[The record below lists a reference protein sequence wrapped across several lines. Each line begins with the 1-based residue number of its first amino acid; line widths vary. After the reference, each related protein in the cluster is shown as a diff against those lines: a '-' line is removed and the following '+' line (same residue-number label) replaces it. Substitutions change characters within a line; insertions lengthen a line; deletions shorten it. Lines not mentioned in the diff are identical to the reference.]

1 MSSPTKTIV
10 RPLAALL
17 AATLALSASA
27 AAPAVATASPAANTA
42 LAAEASAANHA
53 KPGKYR
59 GTLLEEGKPVKK
71 EWIRFQVKGKK
82 VVKLRNRIW
91 VVCYLPPT
99 TYYQLPLVFKM
110 PKATIKKNKIDR
122 KWTQEIELEDQTETL
137 TGRVQLKF
145 RKQGKVTGRVSID
158 VANCASR
165 LGDPPYWVDL
175 RAKRK

>member
-17 AATLALSASA
+17 AAALALSAA
-27 AAPAVATASPAANTA
+27 VAAPATASMANTA
-42 LAAEASAANHA
+42 PAAETSAANHA

-145 RKQGKVTGRVSID
+145 GKQGKVTGRVSID